1 MTNIYGIPMVDLT
14 EVVMPE
20 WQKNVKR
27 LTDIVISAIVLIV
40 FSPVYAIIA
49 LKIFKKP
56 IYKQERI
63 GLHGKPFMMYKFR
76 TMVIDAENG
85 EALLSSKDD
94 PRIIKIGH
102 FLRKYRLDELP
113 QFFNVLKGDM
123 SLVGPRPEREYF
135 INQIVKDAPYYY
147 MLSNV
152 RPGLTSWGMVK
163 FGYAQTVE
171 QMIERANYDV
181 LYLENMSIIVD
192 CKIAIYTIKTII
204 TGKGI

>member
-1 MTNIYGIPMVDLT
+1 MHILCGKSVKIKLILSRYDLLTGSVKLTNIYGIPMVYLT

-27 LTDIVISAIVLIV
+27 LPDIVISAIVLIV

-94 PRIIKIGH
+94 PRIIKIG
-102 FLRKYRLDELP
+102 RSEERR
-113 QFFNVLKGDM
+113 
-123 SLVGPRPEREYF
+123 VGKECRSR
-135 INQIVKDAPYYY
+135 
-147 MLSNV
+147 
-152 RPGLTSWGMVK
+152 W
-163 FGYAQTVE
+163 
-171 QMIERANYDV
+171 
-181 LYLENMSIIVD
+181 
-192 CKIAIYTIKTII
+192 
-204 TGKGI
+204 